1 MASQNP
7 SWHILTE
14 GYAVC
19 DSGKFKRIKSCLV
32 ETWTAK
38 GQFWSKEHNK
48 NVLFVDFIRIL
59 MGFSTSLS
67 PITHIKIYEKPIII
81 QKSLI
86 FSLYLYYYYGVFHLQ
101 ELLMIK
107 PKNYQE
113 NPIIRDC
120 SVSSELNDEI
130 MTDTSEKRC
139 WFLSAAQ
146 SSQCFLCR
154 RKIPLALHWRVPQR
168 RLAHPPNRFAWL
180 KEIVL
185 PIFSTENTLKNKS

>member
-1 MASQNP
+1 MDLHYQHMRTSWNVFLLVALRLHRAPARVWKKTNTSSEASITITSENKL
-7 SWHILTE
+7 SGVRWHHKIRPGTYWLK
-14 GYAVC
+14 GMRYATVA
-19 DSGKFKRIKSCLV
+19 SLKESNLV
-32 ETWTAK
+32 WWK
-38 GQFWSKEHNK
+38 
-48 NVLFVDFIRIL
+48 L
-59 MGFSTSLS
+59 
-67 PITHIKIYEKPIII
+67 
-81 QKSLI
+81 
-86 FSLYLYYYYGVFHLQ
+86 
-101 ELLMIK
+101 ELRRVNSD
-107 PKNYQE
+107 P
-113 NPIIRDC
+113 DC